1 MGACEIKIVGIAHHS
16 VGDKIVYL
24 DENNELQDAKIYSL
38 VIEQEKPRYFNL
50 YYNIQKNGFNP
61 IPANKAWTDRKEYEC
76 HLRYMELTK

>member
-24 DENNELQDAKIYSL
+24 DENNELQDAKVYSL

-50 YYNIQKNGFNP
+50 YYNITKDKFTP
-61 IPANKAWTDRKEYEC
+61 IPANRVWSNEKEYES
-76 HLRYMELTK
+76 HLKYMELTK

>member
-50 YYNIQKNGFNP
+50 YYNITKDKFTP
-61 IPANKAWTDRKEYEC
+61 IPANKVWSNRREYES
-76 HLRYMELTK
+76 HLKYMELTK